1 VGQQTGRLSR
11 MEFSSAL
18 VQRAKE
24 GDDAA
29 VDAVLRG
36 LEPIMR
42 GYFTRRIG
50 HRTEI
55 DDLVQNSLIRVH
67 RSISDLNN
75 VSRLQAFAMK
85 GALYELQ
92 DFYRGRYSARELL
105 HEILEPFGPVTEPDR
120 PEDRLDLDR
129 ALSSLTPLARRI
141 IELRQLGFK
150 YTEIAAEVDSSEAA
164 VKMQVKRAFEKLR
177 NLLGVLL
184 LLLSQAW

>member
-1 VGQQTGRLSR
+1 
-11 MEFSSAL
+11 MEFSNAL
-18 VQRAKE
+18 VQRAKD
-24 GDDAA
+24 GDQTA

-67 RSISDLNN
+67 RSIGDLQD
-75 VSRLQAFAMK
+75 VSRLKAFAMK

-92 DFYRGRYSARELL
+92 DFYRGRYSARETLYD
-105 HEILEPFGPVTEPDR
+105 ILEPFGPAVKPDR
-120 PEDRLDLDR
+120 AGDRIDLDR
-129 ALSSLTPLARRI
+129 ALAGLTPLARRI
-141 IELRQLGFK
+141 IELRELGFK
-150 YTEIAAEVDSSEAA
+150 YTEIADVVNSSEAA

-177 NLLGVLL
+177 DLLAALI
-184 LLLSQAW
+184 LLLSQVS